1 VTAHG
6 STEAQRFRGWIA
18 QKLGLNFDDTKL
30 EFLADVL
37 ERRADKKGLEPRPY
51 LDRLESTDTDAELQA
66 LAPDLTVPE
75 TYFFRHIDQFH
86 AFADVALPQAQIA
99 RGSIRKL
106 KILSA
111 GCASGEE
118 PYSLAMLLRER
129 GADCGWN
136 VEIHA
141 MDINAPMLAKAS
153 RGIYSAWAL
162 RETPAET
169 KRRWFKNAG
178 REFELDERIRAAV
191 TFHEVN
197 LAQDRA
203 ALWAP
208 ETYDMIFCRNVS
220 MYFAAEAAQALV
232 ARITHSLAPGG
243 HLFLGHAET
252 LRGLSDEYHLCHTHG
267 TFYYQRKSVPSREVG
282 RKYETQR
289 ELVPPQGS
297 SAQAV
302 AAPAPAAAASAM
314 AEPWTKTWLD
324 TVQHAS
330 DRIRALTER
339 PTAASALQGG
349 LGRGSA
355 ADVGAQLQL
364 ALELLKQE
372 RFADALE
379 LLGRLPATAEQDPD
393 VLLLRAALL
402 THSGD
407 LSAAEQ
413 ASARLLERDELNTGA
428 HYLIALCRESAG
440 DRQGAVEHDQAAI
453 YLDGAFAMPRLHL
466 GLMARRAGERETA
479 RRELSQA
486 LTLLKREGASR
497 LLLFG
502 GGFGREALIALC
514 RAELDSAG
522 EAR

>member
-1 VTAHG
+1 VGRNRVTAHG
-6 STEAQRFRGWIA
+6 STETPRFRGWIA
-18 QKLGLNFDDTKL
+18 RTLGLNFDDSKL

-37 ERRADKKGLEPRPY
+37 QRHADRKGLAPRPY
-51 LDRLESTDTDAELQA
+51 LDRLERADADAELRA

-86 AFADVALPQAQIA
+86 AFVDVALPQAQSA
-99 RGSIRKL
+99 RSSIRKL

-118 PYSLAMLLRER
+118 PYSLAILMRER
-129 GADCGWN
+129 AAVWD

-141 MDINAPMLAKAS
+141 MDINPLMLAKAA
-153 RGIYSAWAL
+153 RGVYSAWAL
-162 RETPAET
+162 RETPSET
-169 KRRWFKNAG
+169 QRRWFRNAG
-178 REFELDERIRAAV
+178 REFELDESIRAAV
-191 TFHEVN
+191 TFHETN
-197 LAQDRA
+197 LAQDHA
-203 ALWAP
+203 TLWVP
-208 ETYDMIFCRNVS
+208 DTYDMIFCRNVS

-232 ARITHSLAPGG
+232 ARITRSLAPGG

-267 TFYYQRKSVPSREVG
+267 TFYYQRKSAQNREPA
-282 RKYETQR
+282 RKYEAQR
-289 ELVPPQGS
+289 EWQAS
-297 SAQAV
+297 SAQPA
-302 AAPAPAAAASAM
+302 AAPAPAA
-314 AEPWTKTWLD
+314 AEPWTKTWLE

-330 DRIRALTER
+330 DRIQALTQQ
-339 PTAASALQGG
+339 PTAASALRGG
-349 LGRGSA
+349 LNRGSA

-379 LLGRLPATAEQDPD
+379 LLGRLPAASERDPE

-440 DRQGAVEHDQAAI
+440 DRRGAVEHDETAI
-453 YLDGAFAMPRLHL
+453 YLDAAFAMPRLHL
-466 GLMARRAGERETA
+466 GLMARRAGDREAA
-479 RRELSQA
+479 RRELSHA
-486 LTLLKREGASR
+486 LTLLKREDASR

-522 EAR
+522 RAP